1 LALAAARFYLDQ
13 TPKVTQAEA
22 ARAHGSCVTY
32 LQAALVVI
40 QANDAKLLDAVLH
53 GRASLLAAAEL
64 MGPRVRAIEAFQAAD
79 PASRRA
85 VLTALGYGA
94 GEVQ

>member
-1 LALAAARFYLDQ
+1 LALAAARHYRDHE
-13 TPKVTQAEA
+13 VTQAQA

-32 LQAALVVI
+32 LRAALVVI
-40 QANDAKLLDAVLH
+40 QANDPQLLDAVLH

-64 MGPRVRAIEAFQAAD
+64 VGPKVRAIEALRAAD

-85 VLTALGYGA
+85 VFAALGYGA
-94 GEVQ
+94 GDVQ